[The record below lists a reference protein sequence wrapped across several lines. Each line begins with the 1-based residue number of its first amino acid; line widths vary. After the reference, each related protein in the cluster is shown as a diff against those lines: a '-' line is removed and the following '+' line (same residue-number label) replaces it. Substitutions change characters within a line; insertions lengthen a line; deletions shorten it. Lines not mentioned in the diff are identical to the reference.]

1 MKRILLG
8 SMALAAMIAGPAMAA
23 DMPVK
28 VKAPPPVVLY
38 DWSGAYVGFNIGG
51 VWADVDRFYPQ
62 AIGGALSATSRTE
75 DVIYGFHAGAQWQW
89 GQWVLGV
96 ETSLSAGFREM
107 QGSVALPTPPF
118 AADTSAYNKITNLFT
133 VGPRLGYAW
142 DRFMIYGTGG
152 YASADIKGQY
162 TFTSTGV
169 QRFPAFHGQNRE
181 PHFRVRGAGL
191 KHVRVPPG
199 KLSAPPHCHSAE
211 EELFVVLE
219 GDGTLLLG
227 EDEHAVRA
235 GHVVSRPAATG
246 IAHAFRGG
254 PDGLAMLAYGTR
266 EPNDIAYYPR
276 SAKVYLRG
284 VGVMARLDAL
294 EYWDGEP

>member
-8 SMALAAMIAGPAMAA
+8 SMALAAMIAGPAVAA

-89 GQWVLGV
+89 GQWILGV

-133 VGPRLGYAW
+133 VGPRLGFAW
-142 DRFMIYGTGG
+142 DRWMIYGTGG

-169 QRFPAFHGQNRE
+169 QRFPAFHGQARHDGWFAGGGLE
-181 PHFRVRGAGL
+181 YMVHKGALVDVIFGAEYLHFDVQEKNTFCFNPSCNPANAEDYRS
-191 KHVRVPPG
+191 
-199 KLSAPPHCHSAE
+199 SAT
-211 EELFVVLE
+211 
-219 GDGTLLLG
+219 GDI
-227 EDEHAVRA
+227 VRA
-235 GHVVSRPAATG
+235 RLTIKTQGYG
-246 IAHAFRGG
+246 WWG
-254 PDGLAMLAYGTR
+254 PM
-266 EPNDIAYYPR
+266 
-276 SAKVYLRG
+276 
-284 VGVMARLDAL
+284 
-294 EYWDGEP
+294 